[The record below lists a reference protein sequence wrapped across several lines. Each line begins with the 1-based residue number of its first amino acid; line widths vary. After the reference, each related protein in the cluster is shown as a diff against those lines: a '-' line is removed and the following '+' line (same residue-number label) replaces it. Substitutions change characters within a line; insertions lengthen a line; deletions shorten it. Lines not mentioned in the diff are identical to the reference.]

1 MRAHKGG
8 RLLLTGGLRLFLLR
22 RFRRVHG
29 VHQAVPELLFLVEKI
44 VRGILP
50 HFLFL
55 LGDHGAQRL
64 GKKAVLSHGQNLHLL
79 LDIADCRKYNEYST
93 VQETGAKKMR
103 IIIQIIADLLIAA
116 IALFAAGEYF
126 GLRRYR
132 SFTVPY
138 TDKLI
143 SLGVI
148 PADQRSAVLQEDRVN
163 HIVGLVISTLVCAL
177 MTRFL
182 AWPTGAIAFVAA
194 FAAACIFT
202 HPDMEET
209 AATREGYFRLH
220 KAHIPPQ
227 RYAAMVASI
236 NGESEGE

>member
-1 MRAHKGG
+1 
-8 RLLLTGGLRLFLLR
+8 
-22 RFRRVHG
+22 
-29 VHQAVPELLFLVEKI
+29 
-44 VRGILP
+44 
-50 HFLFL
+50 
-55 LGDHGAQRL
+55 
-64 GKKAVLSHGQNLHLL
+64 
-79 LDIADCRKYNEYST
+79 
-93 VQETGAKKMR
+93 MR
-103 IIIQIIADLLIAA
+103 IFIAIIADIFIAI
-116 IALFAAGEYF
+116 IALFAASEYF
-126 GLRRYR
+126 GIRRYN

-148 PADQRSAVLQEDRVN
+148 PAEQREAVLREDRLN
-163 HIVGLVISTLVCAL
+163 HAAGLAISALVCAL

-220 KAHIPPQ
+220 KARIHPQ
-227 RYAAMVASI
+227 RYAAMVASMDR
-236 NGESEGE
+236 EPEDK